1 MSYFP
6 QLTAEKSWTL
16 LDLNNR
22 SFFSLSLTA
31 LPFTFFLG
39 LGMIVH
45 LDQALGTE
53 VEIGMFNVISM
64 LLHCSSFKRV
74 PGLENG
80 KSYINFI
87 LVNFKCCLHT
97 LSNPRMVVMVTSH
110 TNINPPFIVFL
121 LLLCDYSLLFL
132 SKMYFKLDWLKC
144 FQHKNVPEIHVDVFS
159 VLRVFWL
166 WE

>member
-1 MSYFP
+1 MSYLP
-6 QLTAEKSWTL
+6 QLTTEKSWTL

-64 LLHCSSFKRV
+64 FLHCSSYKRV
-74 PGLENG
+74 PGLD
-80 KSYINFI
+80 
-87 LVNFKCCLHT
+87 KCCLHT
-97 LSNPRMVVMVTSH
+97 LSNPRMVIMVTSH
-110 TNINPPFIVFL
+110 MNINPPFIVFL

>member
-1 MSYFP
+1 
-6 QLTAEKSWTL
+6 
-16 LDLNNR
+16 
-22 SFFSLSLTA
+22 
-31 LPFTFFLG
+31 
-39 LGMIVH
+39 MIVH

-121 LLLCDYSLLFL
+121 LLLCDYSLLF
-132 SKMYFKLDWLKC
+132 FEVKC
-144 FQHKNVPEIHVDVFS
+144 ISSWIGSNVFNTRMS
-159 VLRVFWL
+159 QKYM
-166 WE
+166 